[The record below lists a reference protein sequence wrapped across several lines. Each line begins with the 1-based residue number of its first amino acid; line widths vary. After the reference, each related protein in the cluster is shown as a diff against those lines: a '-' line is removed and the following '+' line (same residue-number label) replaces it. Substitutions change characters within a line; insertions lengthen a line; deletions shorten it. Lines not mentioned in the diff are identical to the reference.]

1 MPPLPPY
8 IVLSVL
14 RKIESSGKLYKNYHL
29 ADLLGASSNPSEF
42 GDIGSDRR
50 EDVSKKLSSIRS
62 YSVES
67 YFKLIQKHSVDP
79 GPALQK
85 ELKKLQPINLD
96 ETDIES
102 KEDFEEDGMW

>member
-14 RKIESSGKLYKNYHL
+14 RKIESSGKLYKNYQL
-29 ADLLGASSNPSEF
+29 ASSNPSEF

-85 ELKKLQPINLD
+85 ELKKLPPINLD